1 MITVN
6 DSIISGNILFVP
18 DKSFFLPKFKD
29 GVENKIFLYYDISSK
44 KIILSQMQLSDILR
58 KTCYN

>member
-18 DKSFFLPKFKD
+18 DKSFFNKFKD

>member
-18 DKSFFLPKFKD
+18 DKSFFYLNLKM
-29 GVENKIFLYYDISSK
+29 VLKIKYFFTMISHLK
-44 KIILSQMQLSDILR
+44 R
-58 KTCYN
+58 

>member
-18 DKSFFLPKFKD
+18 DKSFLPKFKY

-44 KIILSQMQLSDILR
+44 KIILSQIQLSDILI

>member
-18 DKSFFLPKFKD
+18 DKSFFNKFKD

-44 KIILSQMQLSDILR
+44 KIILSQMQLSDIL
-58 KTCYN
+58 